1 MLRKIWIGINIFIL
15 SVHIDNQ
22 ISRFFE
28 KIEGAVSPTDYILKE
43 RQRKKSNTIKKSKKK
58 SKNKPDCRSID
69 NVLEGHDSDIIY
81 T

>member
-28 KIEGAVSPTDYILKE
+28 KIEGVVSPTDYILKE
-43 RQRKKSNTIKKSKKK
+43 RQEKSPIPSRNKKRNQKISQIAG
-58 SKNKPDCRSID
+58 
-69 NVLEGHDSDIIY
+69 V
-81 T
+81 